1 MPTYTVTAAN
11 LALTPA
17 QEAAIAAAITQA
29 HHAATGAPPF
39 FAQVRFAPVAEGRH
53 YIGGKP
59 NATPHLFVHGLIR
72 DGRSAEAKTALVQEI
87 AAQAAGIARL
97 SDEDVWVY
105 VQDIPAEQMVEFGRV
120 LPAPGAEKQWQQ
132 GVSADKR
139 QALAAAGV
147 RV

>member
-11 LALTPA
+11 LTLTAA
-17 QEAAIAAAITQA
+17 QEADLAAAVTQA
-29 HHAATGAPPF
+29 HHATTGAPAF

-59 NATPHLFVHGLIR
+59 NTAPHLFVHGLIR
-72 DGRSAEAKTALVQEI
+72 DGRSSETKTALVQEI
-87 AAQAAGIARL
+87 AAQAAAIARL
-97 SDEDVWVY
+97 SPEDVWVY

-120 LPAPGAEKQWQQ
+120 LPAPGEEAQWRQ
-132 GVSADKR
+132 GIGAAKR